1 MCITPSTAVP
11 SIIYSPELLRKVNSD
26 QSFPIPRDVRKKLFR
41 LRIWSPRYKYE
52 NIFKTQHPKP
62 NTPENVNVKEKTVKT
77 TTVTDVRIGVM
88 NVQSLEKKLACVI
101 DHITDN
107 RIDIVGI
114 TETWLSNDDKNNM
127 SVVNTCLNNGYTLLH
142 RPRNTGRR
150 GGRVRVLINN
160 QINIKSRMIGAN
172 PEITSFE
179 SMEIVITVGSITI
192 RLSVIYRMPSVKSK
206 NGLKQG
212 TFCNE
217 FNDYLEKLSCMN
229 GNIVIVG
236 DFNIDWLNTNGS
248 ERKQFCNILETF
260 GFVQNICTETHRSHH
275 LLDYIITRKD
285 CNIISDFL
293 VSDFIS
299 DHRALHASL
308 QCIRPHPVRKQIS
321 GRAIRRIKDD
331 AIVKDLD
338 KFSIDQR
345 CVDVDTMVEMYD
357 RFLSE

>member
-1 MCITPSTAVP
+1 MFV
-11 SIIYSPELLRKVNSD
+11 
-26 QSFPIPRDVRKKLFR
+26 KKLFR

-52 NIFKTQHPKP
+52 NIFNTQHPKP
-62 NTPENVNVKEKTVKT
+62 NTPENVNVKEKAVKT

-88 NVQSLEKKLACVI
+88 NVPSLCNKLDCLI

-114 TETWLSNDDKNNM
+114 TETRLSNDDKNNM

-142 RPRNTGRR
+142 SPRNTGSR
-150 GGRVRVLINN
+150 GGGVGVLINN
-160 QINIKSRMIGAN
+160 RINVKSRMIGVN

-179 SMEIVITVGSITI
+179 SMEVVITVGSITI
-192 RLSVIYRMPSVKSK
+192 RLSVIYRMPPVKSK

-236 DFNIDWLNTNGS
+236 DFNIDWFNTNGS

-260 GFVQNICTETHRSHH
+260 EFVQNICTE
-275 LLDYIITRKD
+275 IITQKPSFTRL
-285 CNIISDFL
+285 CSF
-293 VSDFIS
+293 
-299 DHRALHASL
+299 HYH
-308 QCIRPHPVRKQIS
+308 
-321 GRAIRRIKDD
+321 
-331 AIVKDLD
+331 
-338 KFSIDQR
+338 
-345 CVDVDTMVEMYD
+345 
-357 RFLSE
+357 